1 MSDNSG
7 LGKRIKE
14 NYEFRARHYLP
25 RRTHTIIRL
34 DGKAFHS
41 YVKGLDKPFDEGLI
55 EDMQLTTAYLCEN
68 IQGCKFGYTQSDE
81 ISLLLT
87 DFDKLETSAWFDGNI
102 QKITSISASMA
113 AAKFNQLRMLRKTS
127 VVETSQPQGPHEINS
142 IKALTDYEIEGFKLA
157 VFDSRTFTIPEKDE
171 VLNYFLWRQR
181 DAEKNSVA
189 MLAQSLYSHS
199 ELHKKNG
206 SDMQEMCF
214 QKGHNWNN
222 LDASKKR
229 GSFIMKR
236 RYVNGILDSETQINE
251 ENANQFTTRH
261 KWEVVEDTPFFGKDR
276 EQILKLF

>member
-1 MSDNSG
+1 MPDNSG
-7 LGKRIKE
+7 LAKRMKE
-14 NYEFRARHYLP
+14 NYEFRSKQYLT

-41 YVKGLDKPFDEGLI
+41 YTKNLQKPFDEGLV

-113 AAKFNQLRMLRKTS
+113 AAKFNQLRMSRYISSGDKDGFGFG
-127 VVETSQPQGPHEINS
+127 VYYNQDI
-142 IKALTDYEIEGFKLA
+142 TDQKLA

-199 ELHKKNG
+199 ELYKKNG

-222 LDASKKR
+222 LSPSKKR

-251 ENANQFTTRH
+251 ENANQFTERH